1 MAPLRSISARYSA
14 LFGHA
19 GALRFALL
27 SLPMR
32 MPIGTVGLGTL
43 LHLRELTG
51 SIAFA
56 GSIVGAQFVAMAAT
70 APLFGRLV
78 DRRGPRGVLV
88 ATGLVC
94 PLALSVM
101 LFAGSLGLSRGGI
114 LAVALVVGAFS
125 PPVTVLIR
133 TLWRMRLADAA
144 LRQAAFAFDAVV
156 LEVAYTIGPALIALA
171 VAVGPPEAPLA
182 LALAFTLVAVPLLFW
197 SGALAWWTTSAP
209 GERHLLGPLTDVR
222 LLMLFAASF
231 TLTMAFGALE
241 VGYPGFGR
249 AAGTDAWGPALI
261 AISSIGSATGGL
273 LYGGLHVRRARARQ
287 LPMIMAI
294 FALPLAAHLP
304 IDDPWILAPVAFAAG
319 ALIAPAMT
327 VVSLLVSDIAPP
339 RYATEAFMWSGT
351 AIVTGLGAGMSIA
364 GVLVEHYGANGAFAW
379 ATTSALVAS
388 CLALALRS
396 RV

>member
-1 MAPLRSISARYSA
+1 MRSIGARYAA
-14 LFGHA
+14 LFAHA

-27 SLPMR
+27 SLLMR
-32 MPIGTVGLGTL
+32 MPLGTVGLGTL

-51 SIAFA
+51 SIAYA
-56 GSIVGAQFVAMAAT
+56 GSVVGAQFVAMAVT
-70 APLFGRLV
+70 APLFGRIV

-88 ATGLVC
+88 ATALVC
-94 PLALSVM
+94 PLALGAM
-101 LFAGSLGLSRGGI
+101 LFAGPLRLSRGAI
-114 LAVALVVGAFS
+114 FAVAVAVGAFS
-125 PPVTVLIR
+125 PPITVLIR
-133 TLWRMRLADAA
+133 TLWRMRLSDPA

-171 VAVGPPEAPLA
+171 VAIGPAEAPLA
-182 LALAFTLVAVPLLFW
+182 LALAFTLAAVPLLYV
-197 SGALAWWTTSAP
+197 SGALAWWTPSAP
-209 GERHLLGPLTDVR
+209 GDRHPLGPLTDVR
-222 LLMLFAASF
+222 LLMLFSASF

-249 AAGTDAWGPALI
+249 AAGADAWGPALI
-261 AISSIGSATGGL
+261 AVSSIGSATGGL
-273 LYGGLHVRRARARQ
+273 LYGGLHLRRSRARQ
-287 LPMIMAI
+287 LPLIMAI
-294 FALPLAAHLP
+294 FAIPLVAHLP
-304 IDDPWILAPVAFAAG
+304 IGDPWLLAPVAFLAG

-351 AIVTGLGAGMSIA
+351 AIVTGLGAGMSVA

-379 ATTSALVAS
+379 AAASAAIAS